1 MCSSRVIVCRL
12 WGEAFGRVCKV
23 TEEIL
28 DDVNISDFI
37 AGNPS
42 IDILIT
48 TDTDDPVYL
57 TVFNT
62 SGKPNN

>member
-1 MCSSRVIVCRL
+1 MCSWRVMVCRL

-28 DDVNISDFI
+28 DDVNISEVI

-42 IDILIT
+42 IDIFIA
-48 TDTDDPVYL
+48 TDTDEPVYL
-57 TVFNT
+57 T
-62 SGKPNN
+62 